1 MALDGT
7 VAAFLTPRLYS
18 AEVSRGYETES
29 RFLEAL
35 QFAGTGTIATAGG
48 RLFGRRIAIKRGYD
62 LYKAQAYIR
71 TLREE
76 LEGLKHTG
84 LTEEELENAL
94 KAIAKAK
101 GDVTVKE
108 ILDLKISKE
117 DLDVLIKMSKKNKAL
132 KSVKNILRKSI
143 GEIME
148 EEGEKGIK
156 ELAKKLINF
165 QEEIKSAR
173 KALEDKVN
181 KIEKELEAPKNS
193 DGAVKTQLEG
203 ELRRYKRVL
212 SNVED
217 FDKSLKKSIINK
229 LQKIEDHYLKTGWKQ
244 LGCSAVGAVAG
255 SLSAMSVA
263 AVSSE
268 VWPTLEVRVPAEL
281 PAAAEISPERS
292 ILGDHVL
299 NIKPSSS
306 G

>member
-1 MALDGT
+1 M
-7 VAAFLTPRLYS
+7 
-18 AEVSRGYETES
+18 
-29 RFLEAL
+29 
-35 QFAGTGTIATAGG
+35 
-48 RLFGRRIAIKRGYD
+48 
-62 LYKAQAYIR
+62 
-71 TLREE
+71 
-76 LEGLKHTG
+76 
-84 LTEEELENAL
+84 
-94 KAIAKAK
+94 
-101 GDVTVKE
+101 
-108 ILDLKISKE
+108 
-117 DLDVLIKMSKKNKAL
+117 
-132 KSVKNILRKSI
+132 
-143 GEIME
+143 

-165 QEEIKSAR
+165 QEEIESAR
-173 KALEDKVN
+173 KALEEICN

-203 ELRRYKRVL
+203 ELRQYKRIL

-217 FDKSLKKSIINK
+217 FENRPKGNIINE
-229 LQKIEDHYLKTGWKQ
+229 LQKIKKQYLTKTGWKQ

-268 VWPTLEVRVPAEL
+268 VWPTLEVRLPAEL
-281 PAAAEISPERS
+281 PTAAEISPERS